1 MTKYLYVKQIIRIIA
16 DLLIEEA
23 NALVASTFNF
33 LEASGFC
40 CILSGNLCAAAWMR
54 TSGLFSFMK
63 LSIFSIFVRST
74 LTRFSPALKIRIGTK
89 LNSWKIYVIAKFLY
103 FHTAHTISVIKIHWI
118 RIQDTRIDV
127 YHQYNCN
134 FVKPKS
140 IESII

>member
-1 MTKYLYVKQIIRIIA
+1 MTKYFYVKQIIRIIA

-74 LTRFSPALKIRIGTK
+74 LTRFSPALKIWIYVCTK
-89 LNSWKIYVIAKFLY
+89 LNSRKIYVTEKLFNFCTVYQLSR
-103 FHTAHTISVIKIHWI
+103 FTESGFRIH
-118 RIQDTRIDV
+118 V
-127 YHQYNCN
+127 LM
-134 FVKPKS
+134 
-140 IESII
+140 SIINITAIL